1 MENWQA
7 KCNKHL
13 TPRGGIILRDS
24 IISWGGNNNS
34 KTKDSYMYIN
44 VCFRK
49 DIQAPLEW
57 GTSANRQ
64 SIERCLSCVVLL

>member
-24 IISWGGNNNS
+24 IIPWGGNNNS
-34 KTKDSYMYIN
+34 KTKDS
-44 VCFRK
+44 
-49 DIQAPLEW
+49 
-57 GTSANRQ
+57 
-64 SIERCLSCVVLL
+64 